1 MDYVTV
7 RNSRSGTRAW
17 HGHGFVHEYRLNGK
31 RHIAP
36 SEMEQCKP
44 YGRQPLHFTGSY
56 TARSYLDGIKGS
68 SSRGNAAAQFSLGI
82 SLFRGDLGEPDLEG
96 AVNWIRRS
104 ACAGCPY
111 VGSATSFDGGHSAA
125 CQSTSVACYPAT
137 VWEPCHCVGNAAYPI
152 RIRYAQFQLGMWHL
166 RGLEPLIAVCERS
179 ALQWYAIR
187 DALVDNARLGRNLRG
202 MSC

>member
-1 MDYVTV
+1 MIST
-7 RNSRSGTRAW
+7 AW
-17 HGHGFVHEYRLNGK
+17 QTSHS
-31 RHIAP
+31 P

-111 VGSATSFDGGHSAA
+111 VGSAASFDSAA
-125 CQSTSVACYPAT
+125 CQSTSVACNR
-137 VWEPCHCVGNAAYPI
+137 CHSVGDAAYPI